1 MKTGLSGWVV
11 TLALLGGLV
20 WVGLLA
26 RGHITGAA
34 SVLDR
39 FETILLDLRM
49 TLSGERSPSPD
60 VVIVAIDDQ
69 TLALTGQYPLPRS
82 RLSEL
87 INIINKAGA
96 KALALDILLSDT
108 SASEQNNSLSKAI
121 GGIPTVLAAAG
132 QLSAAPPSANLV
144 PTITSTLHPASAIAE
159 FSAVGLANIV
169 TDNGGTPRHIP
180 QLFQTTDGLQQS
192 FSLRSVSLYLQ
203 EAPAITK
210 SGLRFG
216 EQTQSLDLGWHLAL
230 NYYGPR
236 GTIPTISAKALFG
249 GTPQTKAQL
258 ENRLVVLGVTATAV
272 GDRFSTPFDPIMPG
286 VEVQATGMANL
297 IDGSHLT
304 RNADTRLLDA
314 VAALI
319 ITLVG
324 MAAVIVLPLAP
335 ASIVYLLLLAGW
347 LIVISVFFAQGHWLN
362 GALPFAASLPPVVGL
377 SIARQIAD
385 RYQARLQFRAQEA
398 LSRFQ
403 SPVLAKRIAEDP
415 SFLLEPREQKI
426 AILFVDLS
434 GYTSFSERLGAAKTR
449 DFLKEFH
456 TIVVNVTN
464 GNDGIVLNF
473 MGDGAMLGFGIPE
486 KGQKDPINAFGCA
499 LLLEKAIT
507 DWLEVRGTKADIDQV
522 RVGAHFGQ
530 VVLSRLGHDTQ
541 QQITAT
547 GDIVNVASRFLD
559 IAKTSGATIVIS
571 ADLIHAVENATGLN
585 LHVPRLETVSIRG
598 RRDELQVGLWKA
610 GETAASRHPFE

>member
-11 TLALLGGLV
+11 ALALLGGLV

-26 RGHITGAA
+26 RSHITGTA

-39 FETILLDLRM
+39 FETILLDLRI
-49 TLSGERSPSPD
+49 TLNGKRSPSSD

-69 TLALTGQYPLPRS
+69 TLALTGKYPLPRS

-87 INIINKAGA
+87 INIINEAGA

-108 SASEQNNSLSKAI
+108 SAPEQDNSLSKAI

-132 QLSAAPPSANLV
+132 QLNEEPPSANLV
-144 PTITSTLHPASAIAE
+144 PTITSTLHPAPAISE

-169 TDNGGTPRHIP
+169 TDSGGTPRHIP
-180 QLFQTTDGLQQS
+180 QLFQTPGGLQQS
-192 FSLRSVSLYLQ
+192 FSLRSVSLFLQ

-216 EQTQSLDLGWHLAL
+216 EQSRSLDLGWHLAL

-236 GTIPTISAKALFG
+236 GTIPTISAKALFD
-249 GTPQTKAQL
+249 GTPQILAQL
-258 ENRLVVLGVTATAV
+258 ENRLVILGVTATAV

-297 IDGSHLT
+297 IDGSHLI
-304 RNADTRLLDA
+304 RNANTRLLDA

-324 MAAVIVLPLAP
+324 MAVVIVLPLAP
-335 ASIVYLLLLAGW
+335 ASVVYLLLLSGW
-347 LIVISVFFAQGHWLN
+347 LIVISVFFAQGDWLN

-377 SIARQIAD
+377 IIARQIAD
-385 RYQARLQFRAQEA
+385 RYQAGRHLKAQEA
-398 LSRFQ
+398 LGRFQ

-415 SFLLEPREQKI
+415 SFLLQPREQKV

-434 GYTSFSERLGAAKTR
+434 GYTRFSESSGAAKTR

-456 TIVVNVTN
+456 TIIVNVADKQ
-464 GNDGIVLNF
+464 DGIVLNF

-486 KGQKDPINAFGCA
+486 AGQKDPLNAFGCA

-507 DWLEVRGTKADIDQV
+507 DWLEARGTQTDIGQV

-530 VVLSRLGHDTQ
+530 VVLSRLGHEAQ

-547 GDIVNVASRFLD
+547 GDIVNVASRFLEV
-559 IAKTSGATIVIS
+559 AKTSGATIVMS
-571 ADLIHAVENATGLN
+571 ADLIHSAEDATSLP
-585 LHVPRLETVSIRG
+585 LHVPRQETVALRG
-598 RRDELQVGLWKA
+598 RREELKAGLWKV
-610 GETAASRHPFE
+610 GETAASLQPLE